1 MSPKGQ
7 PNAEEKCP
15 KKEELGRRGSE
26 FTGEGVVTAHWEKE
40 KLAGCPL
47 QSRATALGQAG
58 TASARRPAGG
68 WGQVCREPWD
78 FAAGARLRSHRVC
91 VGRSR
96 GNGLEEQESQG
107 SRAGTEK
114 EGCWED

>member
-7 PNAEEKCP
+7 PNAEEECP

-58 TASARRPAGG
+58 TASEEAASWGVGAGV
-68 WGQVCREPWD
+68 QR
-78 FAAGARLRSHRVC
+78 AL
-91 VGRSR
+91 
-96 GNGLEEQESQG
+96 GLC
-107 SRAGTEK
+107 
-114 EGCWED
+114 CWCKAQIT